1 MSPDPPRQIGVWRQ
15 TRALLYKNCLVKWR
29 TKKASVQEVLIPLT
43 FLGLL
48 IIISMIQPN
57 KRHDEV
63 PDCNLDSTSCSSISE
78 FIIGYTPVTNMTR
91 TIMHKVTSE
100 YCPEAVDAREFP
112 SEAEM
117 EEASLQ
123 DPENFV
129 GVIFNDSMSYHLR
142 FPTVVAP
149 RSLILTESIAS
160 CSTPSKMCEAETY
173 WHYGFA
179 GIQIYIDAAIIEL
192 KTNKSVL
199 EELESAKAVKM
210 GKSAVVEIDNF
221 FRAVILIYL
230 VIAFSP
236 FGYFLTI
243 HIMTEKEKKLKEF
256 LMVMGLQDTAFW
268 LSWVLLYTSLILVMS
283 LLMSVIATFSSL
295 FPQSSS
301 FVIFLLFFLYG
312 LSSISFAFL
321 LTSLFKKV
329 NYAGSAQFF
338 TTVAF
343 GAVGLSIALLE
354 DFPKYFV
361 WSLSP
366 LCECP
371 FLIGVVQVMHLE
383 DYEEGAIFSHITHGP
398 YPLIISYTLLTL
410 DSMLYLLLGIYFD
423 QVIPGEYGLRRSFFF
438 FLKPSFWVKR
448 TRNYKELYES
458 SINGSLEFGEI
469 VEPMSSE
476 FQGRE
481 AIRINN
487 VQKSYIKKGETVE
500 ALKSLSF
507 DIYEGQITALLG
519 HSGTGKTTLM
529 NILCGLSPPSDGFAS
544 IYGCRV
550 SEIDEMLDIR
560 KVIGVCQQSDIYF
573 DVLTVEE
580 NLSIIAA
587 VKGIP
592 PNDMIQEVQKVLL
605 DLDMHPIKDNQ
616 AKKLSGG
623 QKRKLSVGFAVLG
636 DPKVLLLDEPT
647 AGMDPCSRQTVWN
660 LLKNGK
666 ATRVTVFSTHFMEEA
681 DIVADRKAVISQ
693 GMLKCLGSSL
703 FLKTKWGI
711 GYRLSMQIDRYC
723 NTEGTAFLIKQHI
736 PGASLLKQTEEQ
748 LVYAL
753 PFNDMDKFSALFAD
767 LDMHSHLGVISY
779 GVSMT
784 TLEDVFLKLEV
795 EAEINHTDFSAFNS
809 EQAED
814 EMDAKSMDEL
824 EQSLLMLSEAQS
836 CVLSNKSLWK
846 KQVSTLAKVHF
857 LNFKRDIKSL
867 TEVFLLLTVFLG
879 VEIYMF
885 NMYRQYFKNAV
896 VPITFSPDLYFLKP
910 NETHHKYKSSL
921 LVQNFTGSDID
932 GIISSLISQNV
943 RTEIFNGSDYVSVAP
958 HNGALNVSHAG
969 KSYIFTAAFN
979 CTMKHSLPV
988 MMNIISNL
996 YLHNLNVTENI
1007 SVWSSSFFHK
1017 ITDRGFIMVLVVQAL
1032 TVGVTITGLP
1042 SYFSMDNAE
1051 NHRIKAYTQLKIS
1064 GLYPSAYWCGQA
1076 LVDILLYYIIL
1087 LLMVGI
1093 LFIVHHGII
1102 FFPEEALAVV
1112 LCLIGYVP
1120 SVILFHYVVSFTFK
1134 TIQNTKEFWSL
1145 IFSTVALICVIV
1157 IDVAFIQSYAIAII
1171 IHTCFSIFIPIYP
1184 LIGCLISLTE
1194 VAEKLDRNMERNT
1207 ERLLVST
1214 IAPYLQ
1220 CVIWLF
1226 LLRYLEVKCGG
1237 KSMRNDPFFRTPVK
1251 LKARKSPDV
1260 PFDEDEDEDVV
1271 AERLRVK
1278 EMTTSQSC
1286 EEKPAILV
1294 SNLHKDYDEKTDF
1307 LLGRKIKKV
1316 ATNQV
1321 FFSVKKGEIMGLLGP
1336 NGAGKST
1343 LINML
1348 VGEVEPT
1355 SGQVLMGDY
1364 SLGENNKDSS
1374 MRFMGYCPQTNPL
1387 WPDITLQEHFEIYGA
1402 IKGMS
1407 ESNMKEFIKCISH
1420 ALDLKE
1426 HLQKRTKDLGVGIKR
1441 KLCFALS
1448 MLGNPNVTLLDE
1460 PSTGM
1465 DPVGIQQM
1473 WKAIRAALK
1482 SKERAAILTT
1492 HYMEEAEAVCDRVAI
1507 LVSGKLRCIGTV
1519 QHLKSKF
1526 GRGYF
1531 LEMKLREVPDLQ
1543 QKERLQ
1549 RMVLRIFPNA
1559 SCQKSIAS
1567 ILAYKIPKE
1576 DVHSLAVS
1584 FSKLEEARHAFN
1596 IEEYSFSQ
1604 ATLEQVFMELVKE
1617 QEEEESNFG
1626 TLNGTIS
1633 WERSQGERVI
1643 F

>member
-1 MSPDPPRQIGVWRQ
+1 MVTCLQIGVWRQ

-91 TIMHKVTSE
+91 TIILSLVT
-100 YCPEAVDAREFP
+100 D
-112 SEAEM
+112 EAEM

-129 GVIFNDSMSYHLR
+129 GVIFSDSISYHLR
-142 FPTVVAP
+142 FPTVGAP
-149 RSLILTESIAS
+149 RSLILPTSI
-160 CSTPSKMCEAETY
+160 
-173 WHYGFA
+173 
-179 GIQIYIDAAIIEL
+179 
-192 KTNKSVL
+192 VL

-354 DFPKYFV
+354 DFPKSFV

-398 YPLIISYTLLTL
+398 YPLIIAYTLLTL

-458 SINGSLEFGEI
+458 SINGSLEFNEI
-469 VEPMSSE
+469 VEPISSE

-580 NLSIIAA
+580 NLSIIAS

-824 EQSLLMLSEAQS
+824 EQSLLMLSETKS

-932 GIISSLISQNV
+932 DIISSLIRQNV
-943 RTEIFNGSDYVSVAP
+943 HTEIFNGSDYVSVAP

-1007 SVWSSSFFHK
+1007 HVWSSSFFQK

-1051 NHRIKAYTQLKIS
+1051 NHRIKAYTQLKLS

-1102 FFPEEALAVV
+1102 FSPEEALAVV

-1145 IFSTVALICVIV
+1145 IFSTVTLICVIV

-1194 VAEKLDRNMERNT
+1194 VSLQNLPLGSYLIPWPVKFDPW
-1207 ERLLVST
+1207 
-1214 IAPYLQ
+1214 PYLQ

-1237 KSMRNDPFFRTPVK
+1237 KSMRNDPFFRTSAK

-1294 SNLHKDYDEKTDF
+1294 SNLHKDYDERTDF

-1321 FFSVKKGEIMGLLGP
+1321 FFCVKKGEIMGLLGP

-1426 HLQKRTKDLGVGIKR
+1426 HLQKRAKDLGVGIKR

-1567 ILAYKIPKE
+1567 VLAYKIPKE

-1584 FSKLEEARHAFN
+1584 FSKLEEGEEAHCAPRHSPLWRAL
-1596 IEEYSFSQ
+1596 YW
-1604 ATLEQVFMELVKE
+1604 L
-1617 QEEEESNFG
+1617 
-1626 TLNGTIS
+1626 
-1633 WERSQGERVI
+1633 
-1643 F
+1643 

>member
-1 MSPDPPRQIGVWRQ
+1 SASEHLWRQ

-100 YCPEAVDAREFP
+100 YCPEGTMKFL

-129 GVIFNDSMSYHLR
+129 GVIFSDSISYHLR
-142 FPTVVAP
+142 FPTVGAP
-149 RSLILTESIAS
+149 RSLILPTSIAS

-354 DFPKYFV
+354 DFPKSFV

-398 YPLIISYTLLTL
+398 YPLIIAYTLLTL

-458 SINGSLEFGEI
+458 SING
-469 VEPMSSE
+469 
-476 FQGRE
+476 
-481 AIRINN
+481 
-487 VQKSYIKKGETVE
+487 
-500 ALKSLSF
+500 SLSF

-580 NLSIIAA
+580 NLSIIAS

-592 PNDMIQEVQKVLL
+592 PNDMIQEVSKVLL

-824 EQSLLMLSEAQS
+824 EQSLLMLSETKS

-921 LVQNFTGSDID
+921 LVQNFTGK
-932 GIISSLISQNV
+932 LHFNLFNV
-943 RTEIFNGSDYVSVAP
+943 HTEIFNGSDYVSVAP

-1007 SVWSSSFFHK
+1007 HVWSSSFFQK

-1051 NHRIKAYTQLKIS
+1051 NHRIKAYTQLKLS

-1093 LFIVHHGII
+1093 LFI
-1102 FFPEEALAVV
+1102 V

-1145 IFSTVALICVIV
+1145 IFSTVTLICVIV

-1194 VAEKLDRNMERNT
+1194 VSLH
-1207 ERLLVST
+1207 LV
-1214 IAPYLQ
+1214 
-1220 CVIWLF
+1220 C
-1226 LLRYLEVKCGG
+1226 R
-1237 KSMRNDPFFRTPVK
+1237 RNDPFFRTSAK

-1294 SNLHKDYDEKTDF
+1294 SNLHKDYDERTDF

-1321 FFSVKKGEIMGLLGP
+1321 FFCVKKGEIMGLLGP

-1426 HLQKRTKDLGVGIKR
+1426 HLQKRAKDLGVGIKR

-1549 RMVLRIFPNA
+1549 RM
-1559 SCQKSIAS
+1559 KSIVE
-1567 ILAYKIPKE
+1567 LWWY
-1576 DVHSLAVS
+1576 VLVS
-1584 FSKLEEARHAFN
+1584 V
-1596 IEEYSFSQ
+1596 
-1604 ATLEQVFMELVKE
+1604 VFCCVAALPLFWLTKFQRKMSTRL
-1617 QEEEESNFG
+1617 QYLF
-1626 TLNGTIS
+1626 LNWRKVRQQFTK
-1633 WERSQGERVI
+1633 
-1643 F
+1643 

>member
-1 MSPDPPRQIGVWRQ
+1 MSMDAPEQVGVWRQ

-48 IIISMIQPN
+48 IIISMMQPN

-63 PDCNLDSTSCSSISE
+63 SDSNLYSANRSSISE
-78 FIIGYTPVTNMTR
+78 FIIGYVPVTNMTR
-91 TIMHKVTSE
+91 AIMHKVSSE
-100 YCPEAVDAREFP
+100 YCTEGKDAREFQ
-112 SEAEM
+112 SEQEM

-123 DPENFV
+123 NQKNFV
-129 GVIFNDSMSYHLR
+129 GVIFSDSMSYHLR
-142 FPTVVAP
+142 FPPAVVP
-149 RSLILTESIAS
+149 ESSIHVESRTS
-160 CSTPSKMCEAETY
+160 CSSSFKMCEAATY
-173 WHYGFA
+173 WRSGFA
-179 GIQIYIDAAIIEL
+179 ALQICIDAAIIEL
-192 KTNKSVL
+192 KTNNSVL
-199 EELESAKAVKM
+199 EELESTKAIMM
-210 GKSAVVEIDNF
+210 GRSAVVEIDNF

-268 LSWVLLYTSLILVMS
+268 LSWVLLYTSLIFVMS

-295 FPQSSS
+295 FPKSSS

-312 LSSISFAFL
+312 ISSVSFAFM
-321 LTSLFKKV
+321 LTSLFKKA

-343 GAVGLSIALLE
+343 GAVGLSIVLLE
-354 DFPKYFV
+354 DFPKSFV

-371 FLIGVVQVMHLE
+371 FLIGVAQVMHLE
-383 DYEEGAIFSHITHGP
+383 DYEEGAVFSHLTHGP
-398 YPLIISYTLLTL
+398 YPLIIAFILLTL
-410 DSMLYLLLGIYFD
+410 DSMLYLLLGVYFD
-423 QVIPGEYGLRRSFFF
+423 QVIPGEYGLRRSFVF

-448 TRNYKELYES
+448 TKNYKELYES
-458 SINGSLEFGEI
+458 SINGSLEFNEI
-469 VEPMSSE
+469 VEPVSSE
-476 FQGRE
+476 FQGKE
-481 AIRINN
+481 AIRINH
-487 VQKSYIKKGETVE
+487 VQKSYVKKGETVE

-507 DIYEGQITALLG
+507 DIHEGQITALLG

-529 NILCGLSPPSDGFAS
+529 NILCGLCPPSDGFAS
-544 IYGCRV
+544 IYGYRV

-560 KVIGVCQQSDIYF
+560 KIIGVCQQSDIYF
-573 DVLTVEE
+573 DVLTVRE
-580 NLSIIAA
+580 NLSILAS

-592 PNDMIQEVQKVLL
+592 SNDVIQEVQKVLL
-605 DLDMHPIKDNQ
+605 DLDMQPIKDNQ

-623 QKRKLSVGFAVLG
+623 QKRKLSIGFAVLG

-666 ATRVTVFSTHFMEEA
+666 ANRVTVFSTHFMEEA
-681 DIVADRKAVISQ
+681 DIIADRKAVISQ

-703 FLKTKWGI
+703 FLKSKWGI

-736 PGASLLKQTEEQ
+736 PGASLLKQNEEQ

-767 LDMHSHLGVISY
+767 LDTHSHLGVISY

-784 TLEDVFLKLEV
+784 TLEDVFLRLEV
-795 EAEINHTDFSAFNS
+795 EAEINQADFSAFNL
-809 EQAED
+809 EQAEN
-814 EMDAKSMDEL
+814 EMDAKSIDEL
-824 EQSLLMLSEAQS
+824 EQSLLMLSETKS
-836 CVLSNKSLWK
+836 CAVSSKSLWK
-846 KQVSTLAKVHF
+846 KQVSTMAKVHF
-857 LNFKRDIKSL
+857 LNFKRDIRSL
-867 TEVFLLLTVFLG
+867 TEVILLFTVFLG

-885 NMYRQYFKNAV
+885 NMYQQYFKNAV

-910 NETHHKYKSSL
+910 NETHHKYKTSL
-921 LVQNFTGSDID
+921 LIQNFTGSDID
-932 GIISSLISQNV
+932 DIISSLMKQNIH
-943 RTEIFNGSDYVSVAP
+943 TEIFNGSDYASVAP
-958 HNGALNVSHAG
+958 HNGGLNVSHAG
-969 KSYIFTAAFN
+969 KSYIYTVAFN
-979 CTMKHSLPV
+979 RTMVHSLPV

-1007 SVWSSSFFHK
+1007 HVWSRSFFQK
-1017 ITDRGFIMVLVVQAL
+1017 ITDRGFIMVLVVQGL
-1032 TVGVTITGLP
+1032 TVGVTITGMP
-1042 SYFSMDNAE
+1042 TYFSMDNAE

-1064 GLYPSAYWCGQA
+1064 GLFPSAYWCGQA
-1076 LVDILLYYIIL
+1076 LIDIILYYIIL

-1102 FFPEEALAVV
+1102 FFPEELLAVV
-1112 LCLIGYVP
+1112 FCLIGYAP

-1145 IFSTVALICVIV
+1145 IFSIVALICVIV
-1157 IDVAFIQSYAIAII
+1157 TDVAFIQWYTIAII
-1171 IHTCFSIFIPIYP
+1171 IHTCFSVFIPIYP

-1194 VAEKLDRNMERNT
+1194 VAQKLGRNMERNT
-1207 ERLLVST
+1207 ERLLVSAV
-1214 IAPYLQ
+1214 APYLQ

-1226 LLRYLEVKCGG
+1226 LLRYLEMKCGG
-1237 KSMRNDPFFRTPVK
+1237 KSMRKDPFFRTSVK
-1251 LKARKSPDV
+1251 LKPRKFPDV
-1260 PFDEDEDEDVV
+1260 SQDEDEDEDVL

-1278 EMTTSQSC
+1278 EMTTYQNS
-1286 EEKPAILV
+1286 EEKPAILI

-1316 ATNQV
+1316 ATDQV
-1321 FFSVKKGEIMGLLGP
+1321 SLCVKKGEVMGLLGP

-1343 LINML
+1343 LINIL

-1364 SLGENNKDSS
+1364 SLGENNKDNS
-1374 MRFMGYCPQTNPL
+1374 MKFMGYCPQTNPL

-1407 ESNMKEFIKCISH
+1407 ENDMKEFITCISK

-1426 HLQKRTKDLGVGIKR
+1426 HLHKRTKELGVGIKR
-1441 KLCFALS
+1441 KMSHLL
-1448 MLGNPNVTLLDE
+1448 VWTL
-1460 PSTGM
+1460 
-1465 DPVGIQQM
+1465 
-1473 WKAIRAALK
+1473 
-1482 SKERAAILTT
+1482 
-1492 HYMEEAEAVCDRVAI
+1492 
-1507 LVSGKLRCIGTV
+1507 
-1519 QHLKSKF
+1519 
-1526 GRGYF
+1526 
-1531 LEMKLREVPDLQ
+1531 
-1543 QKERLQ
+1543 
-1549 RMVLRIFPNA
+1549 
-1559 SCQKSIAS
+1559 
-1567 ILAYKIPKE
+1567 
-1576 DVHSLAVS
+1576 
-1584 FSKLEEARHAFN
+1584 
-1596 IEEYSFSQ
+1596 
-1604 ATLEQVFMELVKE
+1604 
-1617 QEEEESNFG
+1617 
-1626 TLNGTIS
+1626 
-1633 WERSQGERVI
+1633 
-1643 F
+1643 